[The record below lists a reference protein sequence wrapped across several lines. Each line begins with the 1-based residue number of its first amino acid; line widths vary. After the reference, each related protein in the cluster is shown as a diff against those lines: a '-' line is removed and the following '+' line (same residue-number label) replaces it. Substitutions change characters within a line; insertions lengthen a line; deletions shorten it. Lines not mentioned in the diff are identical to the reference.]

1 MDSKVSKLAKLL
13 GTYTDLIQDYYENSK
28 KELVKGI
35 YLEFSDVFNLKNEE
49 SLKSSFLA
57 SLKPYFLLMSNN
69 NILRDSQDKIAL
81 FEDDLLEIK
90 IWEEGKEVL
99 AEKFKINEFSTILKD
114 KLFNSQL
121 ELVPQEKKLIG
132 KITLIKPA
140 VQRTLVEK
148 IQETTEQMV
157 NREIRYLKESFLIY
171 LQQASNLESLKE
183 ESALLFHRLKI
194 WGYNYDDA
202 NFPYK
207 KALEVVDSLSLT
219 NPGFEDLLELEIF
232 RKDFFKKVENHKL
245 LKEVSIFRKKLN
257 KKMKKNI
264 KVLKDNYKAYS
275 SLDSIKSKNS

>member
-1 MDSKVSKLAKLL
+1 MDSKVSKLARLL

-49 SLKSSFLA
+49 SLKSSFLV

-69 NILRDSQDKIAL
+69 NILRDSQGKIAL

-90 IWEEGKEVL
+90 IWEEGKQIVD
-99 AEKFKINEFSTILKD
+99 EKFKINELSAILKD

-121 ELVPQEKKLIG
+121 ELVPQEKKLVG

-148 IQETTEQMV
+148 IQETTEQMA

-183 ESALLFHRLKI
+183 ESALLFHRLKL
-194 WGYNYDDA
+194 WGYNYDDT

-245 LKEVSIFRKKLN
+245 LKEVSIFRKRLN
-257 KKMKKNI
+257 NKMKKNI
-264 KVLKDNYKAYS
+264 KFLKDNYKAYS
-275 SLDSIKSKNS
+275 SFDSIKSKNS